1 MKFNLVDPP
10 YSLEEYY
17 SKYPEGLTIYEALL
31 SWLETVNQLIDSNNS
46 LDANVEALRLEL
58 DSFLATVPPQIQT
71 VVETILNDWL
81 TDGTLETLINDTLF
95 NTKADK
101 TVVDGLIDELNERID
116 NITVSVEAEHV
127 QLIAHRGFAA
137 QFPENTLFALQS
149 ALSLG
154 CRYLEY
160 DVQFSSDS
168 VPILMHDLTV
178 DRTTTSTGNV
188 SSFTAAQLTA
198 MDAGADFNNY
208 FTGIKVP
215 TLEKVLN
222 NTRTALLHYI
232 EIKNY
237 ATLAQVTS
245 LVQLINN
252 LGMKDRV
259 ILQSFQTPAVLPTIR
274 AVSSDIKVGA
284 LATDQSSFNALLAL
298 AQTDPHVM
306 LLIPIALATVA
317 NRLALEASNVDVGVW
332 TINNH
337 SDLHAVLANGYTK
350 VMTNKFMEVYL

>member
-1 MKFNLVDPP
+1 MSYKKFDELNAP
-10 YSLEEYY
+10 YSFKEYW
-17 SKYPEGLTIYEALL
+17 SKYPQGYTIYEAILDWL
-31 SWLETVNQLIDSNNS
+31 KQVNDMSGVLNQITDDLEAFYTQVNETLISYTDAQLQSWLTN
-46 LDANVEALRLEL
+46 
-58 DSFLATVPPQIQT
+58 
-71 VVETILNDWL
+71 
-81 TDGTLETLINDTLF
+81 GTLETLINDTLF

-101 TVVDGLIDELNERID
+101 TVVDGLIDQVNERID
-116 NITVSVEAEHV
+116 NITVSAESEHV

-188 SSFTAAQLTA
+188 SSFTAAQLTV

-237 ATLAQVTS
+237 TTLAQVTS